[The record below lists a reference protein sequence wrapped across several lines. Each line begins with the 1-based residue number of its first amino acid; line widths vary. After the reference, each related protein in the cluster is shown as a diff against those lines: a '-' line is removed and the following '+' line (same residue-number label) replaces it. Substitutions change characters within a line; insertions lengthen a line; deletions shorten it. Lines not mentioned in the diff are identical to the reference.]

1 MLHTHV
7 HVCLVSILLK
17 VEVLNF
23 YNMWKKRFRFGRSAF
38 LSSWHI
44 TISFSKKTIAILGW
58 KNFQGVDASS
68 AYTVE
73 SYFSLVQNKM
83 NLFNTAILVLPEG
96 RLVKVVYSVLTP
108 IVLIPNYLKITLF
121 VRVLWHINITDTDY
135 ALKTCLFIM
144 D

>member
-17 VEVLNF
+17 VEVINF
-23 YNMWKKRFRFGRSAF
+23 YNMWKQRFGFGRTAF
-38 LSSWHI
+38 LSSWQI

-73 SYFSLVQNKM
+73 SYFLLVQNKM

-96 RLVKVVYSVLTP
+96 RLAKVVYSVLT
-108 IVLIPNYLKITLF
+108 PNYLKITLF
-121 VRVLWHINITDTDY
+121 VRVSWHINITDTDY